1 MGKEIYEN
9 PLCARYASK
18 EMQHIFSPDCKFST
32 WRKLWT
38 ALAESEQELGLAITD
53 EQLAQL
59 RAHQELTD
67 EDYARAADYEH
78 KLRCNGTYQDLCGC
92 LPGGGTDYTSRGN
105 ELLRR

>member
-38 ALAESEQELGLAITD
+38 ALAESEQELDLRLPTNNLRSCVHIRNLQMRIT
-53 EQLAQL
+53 
-59 RAHQELTD
+59 QELPIMNINSDTM
-67 EDYARAADYEH
+67 
-78 KLRCNGTYQDLCGC
+78 
-92 LPGGGTDYTSRGN
+92 
-105 ELLRR
+105 